1 MAELGTY
8 KTPRTSIELEH
19 FDALLD
25 SLGFPMKSLEPHE
38 QGMKNGPENF
48 EKPYRIGFW
57 KNPCLIRAF
66 KSLDGFG

>member
-48 EKPYRIGFW
+48 EKPYRIGF
-57 KNPCLIRAF
+57 
-66 KSLDGFG
+66 